1 MKFKK
6 YCNNSIEN
14 NLCKDYLYELKE
26 KKFDFTD
33 KFTSQGIQ
41 IAISDALGG
50 EYIVDIEMLK
60 NSKDVKLK
68 DLITETISRKYKI
81 ISVD

>member
-1 MKFKK
+1 M
-6 YCNNSIEN
+6 
-14 NLCKDYLYELKE
+14 
-26 KKFDFTD
+26 
-33 KFTSQGIQ
+33 
-41 IAISDALGG
+41 AISDALGG